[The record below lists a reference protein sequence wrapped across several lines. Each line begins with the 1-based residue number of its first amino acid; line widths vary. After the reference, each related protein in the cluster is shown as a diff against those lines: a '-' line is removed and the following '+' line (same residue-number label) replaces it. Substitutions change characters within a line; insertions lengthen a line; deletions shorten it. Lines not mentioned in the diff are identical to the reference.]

1 MPRIAKVVVEIAVGR
16 EFDYL
21 VPDALADRVHIGSRV
36 IVPFGRSE
44 ARGFVVGFADKS
56 EHAALKEIRDVIGHK
71 PLIGEKLLELARWM
85 GEYYAAPVEQ
95 AVHTVLPGAVRRKGA
110 GFKERLFVFPTAAAS
125 DVLAVEKLRK
135 RAPKQAAALDLLLT
149 GESMFLHHLARV
161 TKTSTQTIRS
171 LEEKGFVRIG
181 REAEA
186 RDPTAGQTIL
196 RTEPLKLMSQQEA
209 AFELVK
215 KSIDTR
221 QPPVVL
227 LYGVTGSGKTEVYLQ
242 ALDYAL
248 KQGKGA
254 VILVPEISL
263 TPQTVERFKGR
274 FGESI
279 AVLHSHLSQGERHDE
294 WHRIHEGKARIAIG
308 ARSAVFAPVKDLGLI
323 VVDEEHENSY
333 KQEEAP
339 RYNARDVAVMRG
351 RMEACAVVLGSAT
364 PALESFYNTKRGKY
378 GLAELPH
385 RVDHRMMPAVRVV
398 DMRVQAQKE
407 GRSHVLS
414 SDLVEAIGARLDRA
428 EQTILFLNRRGFATS
443 LVCPKCGYVAKC
455 DACSVSLTFHRATG
469 RLHCHICGAARSVPG
484 RCPNPECRDPS
495 FRYAGVGTQKV
506 EDVVQR
512 VFPHARVHRMDADT
526 TTRKGSHGHILG
538 DFRTGKIDILV
549 GTQMIA
555 KGLHFPNVTLVGV

>member
-1 MPRIAKVVVEIAVGR
+1 MPRIAKVVVEIAIGH

-21 VPDALADRVHIGSRV
+21 VPDALADRVQIGSRV

-44 ARGFVVGFADKS
+44 ARGFVVGFADS
-56 EHAALKEIRDVIGHK
+56 SPHPGLKEIRDVVGHK

-85 GEYYAAPVEQ
+85 GDYYAAPVEQ

-110 GFKERLFVFPTAAAS
+110 GFKERLFVFPGAAAT
-125 DVLAVEKLRK
+125 DVLAVEDLRK
-135 RAPKQAAALDLLLT
+135 RAPKQAAVLDLLLT
-149 GESMFLHHLARV
+149 GDSMFLHHLARAA
-161 TKTSTQTIRS
+161 KTSAQTVRA

-181 REAEA
+181 RQAQE
-186 RDPTAGQTIL
+186 RDPLAGQTIL
-196 RTEPLKLMSQQEA
+196 RTDPLKLMPQQEA

-221 QPPVVL
+221 VPPVVL

-242 ALDYAL
+242 ALDYVL

-263 TPQTVERFKGR
+263 TPQTVERFRGR

-294 WHRIHEGKARIAIG
+294 WHRVHEGRARIAIG

-351 RMEACAVVLGSAT
+351 RMEACAVLLGSAT
-364 PALESFYNTKRGKY
+364 PSLESFHNAQRGKY

-385 RVDHRMMPAVRVV
+385 RVDHRRMPSVRVV
-398 DMRVQAQKE
+398 DMRIEAEKE
-407 GRSHVLS
+407 GRAHVLS
-414 SDLVEAIGARLDRA
+414 VDLVEAIRGRLDRA

-443 LVCPKCGYVAKC
+443 LVCHKCGYVARC
-455 DACSVSLTFHRATG
+455 DACSVAMTYHRATG
-469 RLHCHICGAARSVPG
+469 KLHCHVCGAGRVVPAK
-484 RCPNPECRDPS
+484 CPNPECRDPS
-495 FRYAGVGTQKV
+495 FRYAGIGTQRV
-506 EDVVQR
+506 EDVVTR
-512 VFPHARVHRMDADT
+512 MFPHARVHRMDADT
-526 TTRKGSHGHILG
+526 TTRKNSHSHILG
-538 DFRTGKIDILV
+538 DFRTGK
-549 GTQMIA
+549 
-555 KGLHFPNVTLVGV
+555 